1 MTGRAI
7 ALASALAVLFG
18 RCAQSTDHGDHGD
31 HGAHGGGPAAS
42 GAPADHAAHA
52 PGAPSGY
59 APITIAPERVGP
71 LGLTTATVAER
82 DFTRVLRTVG
92 VVTFDETRTAHV
104 HTKVRGFI
112 EGLPAGYV
120 GKLVRAG
127 EPLAAIYSQEVYA
140 AQLEYLSLLEPPQ
153 VASGESITL
162 GDAGM
167 WQGTA
172 EASRRRLLLWDV
184 PKRQIEQLEKTRK
197 ASRTYTIFAPR
208 SGTLVTKQAVIGNF
222 VEPGSELFT
231 ISELGLLWVL
241 VDVYEDDVRHVKLGQ
256 QTKLTV
262 QGQPEPLTAKI
273 AFVAPTIEETTR
285 TLKVRLELP
294 NPDGALKPGAFAT
307 AEIELPLGRGLAVPE
322 SAVLRTGT
330 RAIVFVIATHG
341 PGAAPGEALHVEPRE
356 VSVGAL
362 IGGHYRVASG
372 LALGDRVATG
382 AQFLIDSE
390 SRLKASS
397 AGGGGQ
403 GGHGGH

>member
-1 MTGRAI
+1 MSARAI
-7 ALASALAVLFG
+7 ALAGALALSFG
-18 RCAQSTDHGDHGD
+18 RCSQNAD

-42 GAPADHAAHA
+42 DAPVDHGAHA
-52 PGAPSGY
+52 PGVPSGY
-59 APITIAPERVGP
+59 APITIDPSRVGP

-112 EGLPAGYV
+112 EGLPAAFV
-120 GKLVRAG
+120 GKLVKAG

-153 VASGESITL
+153 VPGGESIVG

-197 ASRTYTIFAPR
+197 ATRTYTIFAPR
-208 SGTLVTKQAVIGNF
+208 SGTLVTKQATLGNF
-222 VEPGSELFT
+222 VEPGTELFT
-231 ISELGLLWVL
+231 ISDLALLWVL
-241 VDVYEDDVRHVKLGQ
+241 VDVYEDDVRFVRLGQ
-256 QTKLTV
+256 QAKLAI
-262 QGQPEPLTAKI
+262 QGLAEPVTAKI
-273 AFVAPTIEETTR
+273 AFIAPTIDESTR
-285 TLKVRLELP
+285 TLKARLELP
-294 NPDGALKPGAFAT
+294 NSDRHLRPGAFAT
-307 AEIELPLGRGLAVPE
+307 AEIELPLGRGVAVPE
-322 SAVLRTGT
+322 SAIVRTGT
-330 RAIVFVIATHG
+330 RAITFVVHG
-341 PGAAPGEALHVEPRE
+341 APGGALHVEPRE
-356 VSVGAL
+356 ISIGAL
-362 IGGHYRVASG
+362 IGGHYRVQSG
-372 LALGDRVATG
+372 LAVGDRVATG
-382 AQFLIDSE
+382 AQFLVDSE

-397 AGGGGQ
+397 TAGGP